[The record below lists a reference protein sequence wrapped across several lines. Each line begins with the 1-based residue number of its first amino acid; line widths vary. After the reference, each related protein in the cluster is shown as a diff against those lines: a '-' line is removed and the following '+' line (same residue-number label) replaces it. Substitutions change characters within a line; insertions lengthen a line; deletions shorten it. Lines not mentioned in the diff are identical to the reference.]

1 MLTYDE
7 GKNFLQEKPEAAM
20 SHFLGIAERE
30 LENPI
35 AQFWMGVC
43 YLRSKQFTRA
53 EKQFRKAVSLGV
65 GHPQTAHFHYYLG
78 LSLER
83 QQRQPEAD
91 AAYRATLALAPK
103 YRLAADKL
111 GLPLESTPR
120 PAPEPATPR
129 ATAQNPS
136 PAVKPA
142 DASDSSSLAADLAS
156 GKEVGPGEK
165 LFSKRRAKR
174 TFYGHIFVLIALL
187 ISMAFLWFVDSTG
200 AVELALALC
209 IPPGLAFVSLLLRS
223 RYWRVT
229 FFERRIDLE
238 KGVFNRSTRSVWL
251 YEITD
256 LGFSRRPLDLLAS
269 TGRIKISTKKR
280 PFLLVGIGNGR
291 FTKDLWAELR
301 DSVLVERRAMKQVWI
316 D

>member
-7 GKNFLQEKPEAAM
+7 GKNYLRDNPEAAM
-20 SHFLGIAERE
+20 SHFLGIANTE
-30 LENPI
+30 LENPT
-35 AQFWMGVC
+35 AQYWMGVC
-43 YLRSKQFTRA
+43 HLRSKQFTQA

-111 GLPLESTPR
+111 GLPLDSTPR
-120 PAPEPATPR
+120 PAPEAATPL
-129 ATAQNPS
+129 AEAQQPS

-142 DASDSSSLAADLAS
+142 AASDSSSLAADLAS

-165 LFSKRRAKR
+165 LFSKRRGKR
-174 TFYGHIFVLIALL
+174 TFYGNIFVLIALL
-187 ISMAFLWFVDSTG
+187 IFAGLLWSVG
-200 AVELALALC
+200 GGERELAVALC
-209 IPPGLAFVSLLLRS
+209 IPPGLAFVSLFLRS
-223 RYWRVT
+223 RHWRVT

-256 LGFSRRPLDLLAS
+256 LGFSRSPLELLAS
-269 TGRIKISTKKR
+269 TGRIKVNTKKGA
-280 PFLLVGIGNGR
+280 FLLVGLGNGH
-291 FTKDLWAELR
+291 FMKELWTELR